1 MPGGDSPILFLP
13 FRATE
18 GAVISLVLTFA
29 AAMACSAILTAAVR
43 AVAQWCNI
51 VDCPDGRR
59 KLHRRPV
66 ALWGGVAV
74 YISLLA
80 GLSIAGRGSFG
91 AGAELDELAAVL
103 SVVAGIVC
111 LFGAIDD
118 CWYLHAR
125 FKLLLQFGAAVPIVA
140 FGYWFDKVV
149 LFGHPIELG
158 WAGVPITVLWLVG
171 CINAINFLDGMDG
184 LASTV
189 GMLTAAMLGIIGVR
203 LGHPHI
209 AAIAVALSGALA
221 GFLVHNL
228 PPARIFLGDSGSM
241 LIGLVVGVLAIQGSM
256 KTSATVAVTVPVA
269 VLSLPI
275 LDTFLAVV
283 RRRLTGR
290 SFDSADREHIHHR
303 LLDRGLG
310 PWQALGLIGA
320 LCLVTGAAAT
330 ASIVLGSDAVAWL
343 AILFVVVLAI
353 RRKWFGYHELALARG
368 ALARLAEKLP
378 LPRAAPERDRD
389 ATETSTTTAA
399 RPRRL
404 EPSSAIDFDQ
414 AWGLLVEQAQRCGAW
429 RVELWSGGTR
439 PCLRAR
445 RWSTAGAD
453 ESSEWNLRL
462 EYRGA
467 DAGRCVLQAAGA
479 VVPPSDEA
487 ESLIAAFQ
495 ACATV
500 LARTA
505 GEPLPAP
512 DHDKSLAPV
521 PLASNEDPPPLGK
534 AA

>member
-1 MPGGDSPILFLP
+1 M
-13 FRATE
+13 
-18 GAVISLVLTFA
+18 VSLVLTFA
-29 AAMACSAILTAAVR
+29 AAMACSVVLTAAVR
-43 AVAQWCNI
+43 AVAQWCRV

-74 YISLLA
+74 YVSLLA

-91 AGAELDELAAVL
+91 AGPELDELAAVL
-103 SVVAGIVC
+103 SVVAGAVC

-125 FKLLLQFGAAVPIVA
+125 FKLILQFGAAVPIVA

-149 LFGHPIELG
+149 LFGMPVELG
-158 WAGVPITVLWLVG
+158 WVGMPITVIWLVG

-256 KTSATVAVTVPVA
+256 KTSATVAITVPVA

-283 RRRLTGR
+283 RRKLTGR

-310 PWQALGLIGA
+310 PWQALGLVA
-320 LCLVTGAAAT
+320 VLCLLTGMAAT
-330 ASIVLGSDAVAWL
+330 ASIVFGSDAVAWL
-343 AILFVVVLAI
+343 AMLFVVVLAI
-353 RRKWFGYHELALARG
+353 RRRWFGHHELALARS
-368 ALARLAEKLP
+368 ALERIAGQLP
-378 LPRAAPERDRD
+378 LPRAAW
-389 ATETSTTTAA
+389 
-399 RPRRL
+399 RPRGAGPEAPGTGVARSQPL
-404 EPSSAIDFDQ
+404 GPSLAGDFDQ
-414 AWGLLVEQAQRCGAW
+414 AWNLLLEQARRCGAS
-429 RVELWSGGTR
+429 RVELWSGGAR

-445 RWSTAGAD
+445 RWSAPGTD
-453 ESSEWNLRL
+453 EPGNWNLRL
-462 EYRGA
+462 EYHGA

-479 VVPPSDEA
+479 GAPPEVAAATEA
-487 ESLIAAFQ
+487 LAATFQ
-495 ACATV
+495 ACAATLV
-500 LARTA
+500 RPIDVPRSDLEEHETIAPA
-505 GEPLPAP
+505 VGAP
-512 DHDKSLAPV
+512 DFREP
-521 PLASNEDPPPLGK
+521 ASDTPPHSK